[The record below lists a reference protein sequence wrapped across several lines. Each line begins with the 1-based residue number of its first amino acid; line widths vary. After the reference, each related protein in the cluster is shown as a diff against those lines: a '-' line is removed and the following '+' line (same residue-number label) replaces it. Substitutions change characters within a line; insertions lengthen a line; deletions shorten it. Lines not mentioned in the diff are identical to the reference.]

1 MKIVYRFYDND
12 LRDIV
17 AKSLNIPKDQVT
29 SIYTEE
35 EKDDCG
41 NVEPIFYIEAEV
53 EPNCTYQ
60 K

>member
-12 LRDIV
+12 LRDMV
-17 AKSLNIPKDQVT
+17 AESLNIPKDQVT

-53 EPNCTYQ
+53 ESNCTYQ